1 VSELWQHTK
10 LIRSKNAGPFQL
22 TFDIMFRSRDDL
34 ERVVKSGVISAEK
47 MSALYN
53 VPVEKVKYFVVEEV
67 NAIKVTIPRPV
78 FSGDQNDRD
87 MYGGQFHSP
96 LVRLS
101 VPD

>member
-22 TFDIMFRSRDDL
+22 TFDIMFRSPADL
-34 ERVVKSGVISAEK
+34 ERVVNFGVISPGK
-47 MSALYN
+47 MAAIYN
-53 VPVEKVKYFVVEEV
+53 VPVEKVKFFVVKEV

-78 FSGDQNDRD
+78 FSGDLDDRD

-96 LVRLS
+96 LVRLP